1 MISKLRNEIEEAA
14 FMLANNESKKEI
26 HSKLVKCLV
35 LIERFEQEA
44 FSESGNSTSKDA
56 ITTEINKVIRRLK
69 MWAKP
74 ERQSQFNSKILN
86 AYLEIKRSGIQDITE
101 QNINDYL
108 GLNDWF
114 LSNFNQMKIIG
125 DRNHGKIFDVDGN
138 YVKIWEPIKL
148 AVNNY
153 ENVIFNDK

>member
-1 MISKLRNEIEEAA
+1 MGSVMISKLRNEIEEAA
-14 FMLANNESKKEI
+14 FMLANNENKKEI

-35 LIERFEQEA
+35 LIDKLDSD
-44 FSESGNSTSKDA
+44 SENALSKDD
-56 ITTEINKVIRRLK
+56 ITIEINKVIRRLK

-86 AYLEIKRSGIQDITE
+86 AYLEIKRSGIQNITE
-101 QNINDYL
+101 QNINDHL
-108 GLNDWF
+108 GLNTWF
-114 LSNFNQMKIIG
+114 LANFNQMKIIA
-125 DRNHGKIFDVDGN
+125 DSNHGKIFDVDGN

-153 ENVIFNDK
+153 ENIIFNGR

>member
-14 FMLANNESKKEI
+14 FMLANNENKKEI

-35 LIERFEQEA
+35 LIDKLDSD
-44 FSESGNSTSKDA
+44 SENALSKDD
-56 ITTEINKVIRRLK
+56 ITIEINKVIRRLK

-86 AYLEIKRSGIQDITE
+86 AYLEIKRSGIQNITE
-101 QNINDYL
+101 QNINDHL
-108 GLNDWF
+108 GLNTWF
-114 LSNFNQMKIIG
+114 LANFNQMKIIG

-153 ENVIFNDK
+153 ENIIFNEK